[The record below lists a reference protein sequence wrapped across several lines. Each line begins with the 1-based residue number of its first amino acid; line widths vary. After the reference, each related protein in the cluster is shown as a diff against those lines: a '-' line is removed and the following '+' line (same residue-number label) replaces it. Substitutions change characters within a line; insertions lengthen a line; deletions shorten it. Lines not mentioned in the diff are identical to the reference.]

1 MKEFKIRASAG
12 GKLLTAKGAVSKAQT
27 PRSYQEEWLISEITG
42 KKKEI
47 DSKYLRRGIEMEAA
61 AIKRVGSNLV
71 KNEESFEDEY
81 FTGTPDVITEDT
93 VIDTKCSWNCFTF
106 PYFMKEPPIGYIAQ
120 LQIYMHLTGRKKAKL
135 AYCLENGTMEQINKL
150 AWSKAKEEGRDEP
163 TIENWDEAEKDLN
176 YDHLPEHLRIKAFDF
191 EYDQAMVDNIIEGV
205 ILGRKYVSELLTTI
219 KL

>member
-176 YDHLPEHLRIKAFDF
+176 YDHLPEHLRIKAFEL